1 MGSKYRCLPIY
12 AWAPFSFSTT
22 SPIVAPPFDRHQHD
36 ILIRVPGDPEQGLL
50 LEPAL
55 LNQLD
60 RAASSSTSLRIAK
73 MRFSYSLV
81 SASI

>member
-1 MGSKYRCLPIY
+1 M
-12 AWAPFSFSTT
+12 
-22 SPIVAPPFDRHQHD
+22 VAPARTSSTVTGMIFVV
-36 ILIRVPGDPEQGLL
+36 RVPGDPEQGLL

-81 SASI
+81 SAST